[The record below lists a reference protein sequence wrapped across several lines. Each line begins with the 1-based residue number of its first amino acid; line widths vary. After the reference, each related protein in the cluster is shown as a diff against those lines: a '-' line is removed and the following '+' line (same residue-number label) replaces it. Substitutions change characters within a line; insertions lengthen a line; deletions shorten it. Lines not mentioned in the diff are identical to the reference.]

1 MGREHP
7 SEEDKGS
14 AWIRD
19 DGEAK
24 RIWIKRFR
32 QDRAGLFLF
41 GRRWA
46 AVTVTLTD
54 EDIDRLQSG
63 RLLACD
69 VEDEYIAILR
79 YQPSTERS
87 EAHHVG

>member
-7 SEEDKGS
+7 SDEDKAS
-14 AWIRD
+14 ARIRN

-54 EDIDRLQSG
+54 EDIERLRSG

-69 VEDEYIAILR
+69 VEDEYVAIVR
-79 YQPSTERS
+79 FAPGSDVVP
-87 EAHHVG
+87 AG